1 MSSVAWLA
9 YGLVLPADTP
19 LPWVTEEDDD
29 IDAWWYQQYRNNN
42 FSVSEARR
50 MAIQV
55 ACPITVIRRGYD
67 PEIVITSHIAGIA
80 DSEILLV
87 SQFLYDVDEKYQ
99 RYVIT
104 KFCNEHNIQIP
115 ENPVFGW
122 WLVAQ

>member
-29 IDAWWYQQYRNNN
+29 IDAWWYQRYRNAGY
-42 FSVSEARR
+42 SVSQARR
-50 MAIQV
+50 MAVQIS
-55 ACPITVIRRGYD
+55 CPVTVIRRDYD
-67 PEIVITSHIAGIA
+67 PEIVIASHIAGIA

-87 SQFLYDVDEKYQ
+87 GQSLCDVDEEYQ

-104 KFCNEHNIQIP
+104 KFCSEYNIQIP